1 HRQHVVA
8 GEFAARGDELQE
20 ILVEFAY
27 RDERVE
33 FDLGVGGP
41 GACVRPSPELL
52 PVRGRCAEQFGDHPG
67 RQRRG
72 HPLGEFDGVAGYHVV
87 QKPVHDLA
95 DFRLQD
101 RHAPP
106 GEPGVDQLAELP
118 VPRRVGEDQVAL
130 LHRVGQHRVGDR
142 DALRRAEQCGIAGHV
157 ADVLVFEQRPELG
170 DVVPA
175 HRRRGS
181 QLLVRRIRVTREKVR
196 GMQRDGCLYA
206 ALSRVRYRTD
216 KDNLFDILV
225 STGPL
230 RLLSILLIMLITTR
244 VQRSP
249 LTYLSDRCTPCVD
262 LLTGEDFT
270 MADVRPLLDAYSLY
284 IDGQWVGPEIGRYD
298 DISPATEATIT
309 TAPDASMAEVDAA
322 IGAAR
327 RAFDSGP
334 WGSAEPAERARCL
347 QQLGNALLQYADEF
361 FALAQSEWGCT
372 ANERL
377 IQIDGPAFMALRAGE
392 LAAQL
397 ADEPL
402 DSYGAPGNTL
412 LCHEPLGVVSIL
424 TPWNFP
430 HSLNTMKVCNA
441 LAAGNTVVLKPS
453 PLTPVAGLALARII
467 HEHTDIP
474 PGVVNVVTPRSVVAS
489 KLLTTDRRIDMVS
502 FTGSSAVGR
511 EVMAAAAGTMKR
523 ILLECGG
530 KSAAIFLDDLD
541 VTDELLE
548 RILYDGCSLHAGQ
561 ACILQSRLLLPDA
574 IHDEV
579 VDRLVDMAA
588 RIKVGDPADPE
599 VQMGPLISRA
609 QLERVES
616 HVATA
621 VSDGAALAC
630 GGRRPAGL

>member
-1 HRQHVVA
+1 
-8 GEFAARGDELQE
+8 
-20 ILVEFAY
+20 
-27 RDERVE
+27 
-33 FDLGVGGP
+33 
-41 GACVRPSPELL
+41 
-52 PVRGRCAEQFGDHPG
+52 
-67 RQRRG
+67 
-72 HPLGEFDGVAGYHVV
+72 
-87 QKPVHDLA
+87 
-95 DFRLQD
+95 
-101 RHAPP
+101 
-106 GEPGVDQLAELP
+106 
-118 VPRRVGEDQVAL
+118 
-130 LHRVGQHRVGDR
+130 
-142 DALRRAEQCGIAGHV
+142 
-157 ADVLVFEQRPELG
+157 
-170 DVVPA
+170 
-175 HRRRGS
+175 
-181 QLLVRRIRVTREKVR
+181 
-196 GMQRDGCLYA
+196 
-206 ALSRVRYRTD
+206 
-216 KDNLFDILV
+216 
-225 STGPL
+225 
-230 RLLSILLIMLITTR
+230 
-244 VQRSP
+244 
-249 LTYLSDRCTPCVD
+249 
-262 LLTGEDFT
+262 

-474 PGVVNVVTPRSVVAS
+474 PGVVNVVTPSSVVAS

-579 VDRLVDMAA
+579 VDRLVDMAG

-630 GGRRPAGL
+630 GGRRPAGLDTGFYFEPTILTDIAAGATIAQEEVFGPVLTVLRYHDDDDAVAIANNSQYGLSGAVWGTDVDRAVAVARRVRTGQIAVNGAIPGDAPFGGFKQSGLGREGGGSAGLHRYMEPKAIGIPA